1 MSHLSSLHTT
11 PSIKR
16 LCMGGYMA
24 VYFMD
29 GCCDLQESCC
39 HHEVAGQPV
48 KTQGSHF
55 YSLCVLYSIKSW
67 PKVPGS
73 GFN

>member
-1 MSHLSSLHTT
+1 
-11 PSIKR
+11 
-16 LCMGGYMA
+16 MA